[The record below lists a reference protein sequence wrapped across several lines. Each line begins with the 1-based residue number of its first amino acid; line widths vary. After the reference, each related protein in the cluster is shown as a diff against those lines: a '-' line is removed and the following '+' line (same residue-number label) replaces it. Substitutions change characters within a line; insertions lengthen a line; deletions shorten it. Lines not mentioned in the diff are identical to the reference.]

1 MKVESVQSAYCKPAA
16 KNIAKT
22 KSENSA
28 PVAKKA
34 SPSFKSWGEDRPDY
48 RPVYPGGG
56 PSEGVCKPKI
66 RASQALADQSL
77 ALQSKLQSLRTHQRA
92 RTKLVASEKIQATV
106 NQVRK
111 HPKVLV
117 P

>member
-1 MKVESVQSAYCKPAA
+1 MKVESVQSAYCKPTA
-16 KNIAKT
+16 KNSVKV

-28 PVAKKA
+28 SVAKKA
-34 SPSFKSWGEDRPDY
+34 SPSFKSWGEDYPDY
-48 RPVYPGGG
+48 PVYPGGG

-66 RASQALADQSL
+66 RASQALANQSL

-92 RTKLVASEKIQATV
+92 RAKLVAPEKIQAAT

>member
-48 RPVYPGGG
+48 PVYPGGAS
-56 PSEGVCKPKI
+56 SEDACKPRI